1 MIRTIKITLVLAVAL
16 WGFVGALH
24 NLLDWQGTLGA
35 VRAVTSM
42 STFDGGAGSWQATS
56 QPVVVWLGAL
66 FIMLS
71 KLTAG
76 CFCCLGAAKM
86 WRSKTSDVADFH
98 AAKVMAL
105 AGCGVALF
113 MLFAGF
119 IVVAESWFE
128 LWRSDVM
135 RGPVLDSAFRYAA
148 MITLIALF
156 VASHDSPL
164 KQKVQ

>member
-1 MIRTIKITLVLAVAL
+1 MIRTVKIVLVLAVAF
-16 WGFVGALH
+16 WGFTGALH
-24 NLLDWQGTLGA
+24 NLIDWQGTLGA

-42 STFDGGAGSWQATS
+42 STFDGGAESWQATS
-56 QPVVVWLGAL
+56 QPLVVWLGAL

-71 KLTAG
+71 KLITA
-76 CFCCLGAAKM
+76 CCCGLGALKM
-86 WRSKTSDVADFH
+86 WHSKNSDADAFH

-113 MLFAGF
+113 MLFTGF

-148 MITLIALF
+148 LITLIALF
-156 VASHDSPL
+156 VANKDSTL
-164 KQKVQ
+164 KQ